1 MMGKEEVADPRLDVT
16 RVGKFVD
23 MLLEDIT
30 RGDDAAVEDSKVERL
45 LEVEGIV
52 GIPVASTVELGVSW
66 ELVGCFSAGGSDATE
81 LMMPGS
87 SLGSATFP
95 LTVHP
100 PEALGQAGALN
111 VGL

>member
-1 MMGKEEVADPRLDVT
+1 MAAELDVVAAGLAPVLVGVLVEEVV
-16 RVGKFVD
+16 
-23 MLLEDIT
+23 
-30 RGDDAAVEDSKVERL
+30 
-45 LEVEGIV
+45 
-52 GIPVASTVELGVSW
+52 PVVSTVELGVSW

-81 LMMPGS
+81 LMMLGS

>member
-1 MMGKEEVADPRLDVT
+1 MMDKGKVVDPRLDVT
-16 RVGKFVD
+16 RVEETVD
-23 MLLEDIT
+23 TLLDDGTKE
-30 RGDDAAVEDSKVERL
+30 DDAEVESSEVERL
-45 LEVEGIV
+45 LEVERIV
-52 GIPVASTVELGVSW
+52 GIPVVSTVELGVSW

-81 LMMPGS
+81 LMMLGS